1 MKTLCLVM
9 LLAAVPAFADIVP
22 DEVDACSGKK
32 AGAVCTT
39 PDGEPGTC
47 TSITVSRPDYSGG
60 VPPTYKQVQMLGC
73 VATAKGTARSLLPW
87 VGTGLA
93 FLAMLM
99 AMMLK
104 GRRPALA

>member
-1 MKTLCLVM
+1 VKTLCLVV

-22 DEVDACSGKK
+22 DEVGACQGKK
-32 AGAVCTT
+32 TGAACTT
-39 PDGEPGTC
+39 PEGEAGTC
-47 TSITVSRPDYSGG
+47 VNITVSRPDYSGG
-60 VPPTYKQVQMLGC
+60 VPPTYKPVQMLGC
-73 VATAKGTARSLLPW
+73 VATAKGTARSMLPW

-99 AMMLK
+99 AMLLK